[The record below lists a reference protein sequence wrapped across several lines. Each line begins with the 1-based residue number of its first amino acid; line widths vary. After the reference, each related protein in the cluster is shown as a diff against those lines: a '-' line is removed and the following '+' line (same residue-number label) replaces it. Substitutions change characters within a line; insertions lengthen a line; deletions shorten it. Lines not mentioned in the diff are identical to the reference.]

1 MRIGDSAEAAQTER
15 RSMTLRAL
23 SAGVLTALFAGWN
36 ISLMSQIA
44 TAQTVQFSPEMDVYV
59 NLRQNAR
66 LSFQAG
72 RILEEGVPKQ
82 EAFGANLEAYVKPL
96 LKLRAAAGQ
105 QPDRAKL
112 RTLTLSVGYRYFTSA
127 ATAPEN
133 RIVMEASPRFPL
145 PWKIVLTDRNR
156 GDLRMIGGD
165 FSWRYRNRLSV
176 ERAVLLHSYAFTPYL
191 RAEAYYDSHYSKW
204 SATLLTAGASFPIKK
219 HTELEPYYQ
228 HFNQT
233 GCMPNQQT
241 ENIGLKLNLYF

>member
-1 MRIGDSAEAAQTER
+1 
-15 RSMTLRAL
+15 MTLRAL
-23 SAGVLTALFAGWN
+23 SARVLTALFAGWN

-59 NLRQNAR
+59 NLRQDAR
-66 LSFQAG
+66 LSLQAG
-72 RILEEGVPKQ
+72 RILEEDTPAQ
-82 EAFGANLEAYVKPL
+82 AAFGANLEVYVKPL
-96 LKLRAAAGQ
+96 VRLRAAVGE

-112 RTLTLSVGYRYFTSA
+112 RTLTLSVGYRYFTLA
-127 ATAPEN
+127 GTAPEN

-145 PWKIVLTDRNR
+145 AWKIVLTDRNR
-156 GDLRMIGGD
+156 GDLRMIAGD

-176 ERAVLLHSYAFTPYL
+176 ERAVPIHSYAFTPYA
-191 RAEAYYDSHYSKW
+191 RAEAYYDSYYGKW

-233 GCMPNQQT
+233 GCTPNQQL

>member
-1 MRIGDSAEAAQTER
+1 
-15 RSMTLRAL
+15 MTLQAL
-23 SAGVLTALFAGWN
+23 RAGVLIGVFTGWN
-36 ISLMSQIA
+36 MSPISQ
-44 TAQTVQFSPEMDVYV
+44 TAAAQAVQFSPEVDVYV
-59 NLRQNAR
+59 NLQQNAR

-72 RILEEGVPKQ
+72 RILEEGAPTQ
-82 EAFGANLEAYVKPL
+82 AAFGSNLEVYVRPL
-96 LKLRAAAGQ
+96 LKLRTAAGQ
-105 QPDRAKL
+105 PPDRAKL

-133 RIVMEASPRFPL
+133 RILLEASPRFPL
-145 PWKIVLTDRNR
+145 AWKIVLTDRSR
-156 GDLRMIGGD
+156 GDLRMIAGD

-176 ERAVLLHSYAFTPYL
+176 ERAVFLHSYAFTPYL

-233 GCMPNQQT
+233 GCTPNQQL
-241 ENIGLKLNLYF
+241 ENIGLKLDLYF